1 MSDEEKRV
9 NYIMDV
15 IDHGWKCLYCGERVP
30 DTRTVVSDVAIS
42 FSGVCRSSICV
53 VLPAKGNPFHVVI
66 S

>member
-1 MSDEEKRV
+1 MSDEEKRRQFL
-9 NYIMDV
+9 MDA
-15 IDHGWKCLYCGERVP
+15 IDHGWKCLNCGERVS

-53 VLPAKGNPFHVVI
+53 VLPPKGNPFHVVI